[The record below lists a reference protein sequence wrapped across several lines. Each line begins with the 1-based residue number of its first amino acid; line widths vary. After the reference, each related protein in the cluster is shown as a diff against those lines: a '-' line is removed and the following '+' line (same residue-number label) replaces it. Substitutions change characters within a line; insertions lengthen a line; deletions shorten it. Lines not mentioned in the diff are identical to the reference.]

1 MKRISKSELE
11 IIFNLI
17 LNKLYLDKIDQ
28 IVFDMDKYWIITTDE
43 WNKFGEIPQ
52 PAVGS
57 LEEDIKYLKNAIE
70 QNEIVSYVDFDRL
83 ASILRAIS
91 ETEAPIL

>member
-52 PAVGS
+52 PA
-57 LEEDIKYLKNAIE
+57 
-70 QNEIVSYVDFDRL
+70 
-83 ASILRAIS
+83 
-91 ETEAPIL
+91 